1 MIVKILSILFLSFLF
16 CFPSIAKV
24 KSNDLSF
31 PKHFYTSNIKACS
44 FIGDESFKSNPTKI
58 KIESLI
64 NLDWMNEWA
73 KGNSRSVNHENLTTP
88 MALFAVATHTGIGNK
103 DKDEINLAKNT
114 LTKMASANILLD
126 TISRKEVK
134 KKPRCWK
141 NGNPE
146 APCWYHAYEFA
157 RHAFTNYL
165 IIAIYLKEYLTKE
178 ELKIV
183 DTYIKKM
190 HKKFIKPHQFSVDD
204 KGFYAMGNGGI
215 PNLAY
220 AHWANDKKLAA
231 KEFNFRFKNI
241 EKVFYEDGY
250 INNNSFRGYR
260 GLWYHSYGL
269 NSALGYLYLAK
280 LWGAEVPETIIKK
293 VTKSAKVLNLG
304 IKDYEKYTS
313 RKYDGDQN
321 NNNYKKK
328 NARMH
333 THQDAI
339 AIDTLMKL
347 VTGVILENDPI
358 YLRKRKKKGIDDTVG
373 FNANCIK

>member
-157 RHAFTNYL
+157 SHAFTNYL

-183 DTYIKKM
+183 DKYIKKM